1 MDHLRTLVMGVV
13 MHKRFVLIYSL
24 LVATLWPNLAH
35 AYLDPGTGSILLQ
48 AILGAIGAG
57 YLFFKTS
64 WYRVKAF
71 FGSATPEEKAALNV
85 KATNPSQEPDN

>member
-1 MDHLRTLVMGVV
+1 MN
-13 MHKRFVLIYSL
+13 KRFVLVYSL
-24 LVATLWPNLAH
+24 LVAATWPNLAH

-71 FGSATPEEKAALNV
+71 FGTATPEEEAALKV
-85 KATNPSQEPDN
+85 DTTKTNEEPNN